1 MAEVLNELL
10 PEIEKVLTRGGS
22 VKRLSVS
29 LRFPNCL
36 NNINVKNEDSVA
48 DFATFAQSTA
58 TSIVMQNKM
67 GLV

>member
-29 LRFPNCL
+29 LRFPKCL

-48 DFATFAQSTA
+48 YFATFAQSTA
-58 TSIVMQNKM
+58 TSIVTQNKM